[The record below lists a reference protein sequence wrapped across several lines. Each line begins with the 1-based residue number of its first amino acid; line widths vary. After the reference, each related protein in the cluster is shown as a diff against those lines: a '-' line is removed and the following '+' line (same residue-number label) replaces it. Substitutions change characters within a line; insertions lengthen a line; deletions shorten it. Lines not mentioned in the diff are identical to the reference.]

1 MFTELIDARKKHAEN
16 FLICHL
22 NINSLRYKYDEIKDM
37 LLDKVVDCLII
48 SKTKLDSSFKYSI
61 FEVDGY
67 KLQRIDV
74 LTTEGA

>member
-1 MFTELIDARKKHAEN
+1 MFTKLIDVRKKHAEN
-16 FLICHL
+16 VLICHL
-22 NINSLRYKYDEIKDM
+22 YINSLRYIYDEIKDM
-37 LLDKVVDCLII
+37 LLDKVVDSLII
-48 SKTKLDSSFKYSI
+48 SEVKLDSSFKNFI